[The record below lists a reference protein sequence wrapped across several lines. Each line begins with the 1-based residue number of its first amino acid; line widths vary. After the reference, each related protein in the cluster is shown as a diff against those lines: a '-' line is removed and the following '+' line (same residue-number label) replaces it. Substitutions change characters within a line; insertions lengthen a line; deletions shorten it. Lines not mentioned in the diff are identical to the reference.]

1 MCAASAGYSVLIH
14 NAIVIMLLYNLNNYY
29 YYNITYPDF

>member
-14 NAIVIMLLYNLNNYY
+14 NAIVIMLLYNLNNY
-29 YYNITYPDF
+29 NITYPDF